1 MNRPVGTSL
10 TCFTLLAAWTLA
22 LGLWTHPATAQPA
35 SQPVDS
41 LEAAVATLRHI
52 DRRNLS
58 DEEGKRKAME
68 IERAWATIKAAGKP
82 GLERLKREVQAAE
95 RETTKDRFFQLNA
108 SALLWQIAGLDEAQT
123 IAAIWRTT
131 PLNVQY
137 NYVFGTAFE
146 AAETQDPRALPI
158 LLAILA
164 DDQGVFFIVE
174 HALQLRWPLNHMFI
188 WERFGPKGLPAL
200 RELLQESEDP
210 IELTSAL
217 ILVTRA
223 QNVEAL
229 PRIRELA
236 KASPDQAR
244 QIAIECL
251 GGFGHPA
258 DYELL
263 LEGLKSG
270 DDELR
275 AAHVRALAVYG
286 DLRAA
291 PELIGLLSE
300 QSQPLRQEAIWA
312 LDVLRTPDSLEA
324 LRAQSSKTD
333 GTTPDEREACRDIVN
348 DALAAMQ
355 TDWDAYAAKTRQE
368 KEALIAA
375 ANRQD
380 EKYQLR
386 EGDRK
391 LTRKEFIRAAK
402 GWKRAHRITG
412 GKYKWIEDRHV
423 LAVAT
428 PADIDLLLEVRAA
441 CYARLSDECLYE
453 VQTLNRLMH
462 RIGRSR
468 YRQVVGVCPKVELKA
483 APTTAP
489 APSPTADPVGK

>member
-1 MNRPVGTSL
+1 MNRPLRTNL
-10 TCFTLLAAWTLA
+10 ICFALLAAWTLA
-22 LGLWTHPATAQPA
+22 LGYWTHPATAQPA

-68 IERAWATIKAAGKP
+68 IERAWATIRAAGKP
-82 GLERLKREVQAAE
+82 GLERLKREVQAAD
-95 RETTKDRFFQLNA
+95 REAAKDHFFQLNA
-108 SALLWQIAGLDEAQT
+108 SALLWQIAGLNEAET

-158 LLAILA
+158 LQAILA
-164 DDQGVFFIVE
+164 DDQGVFFIVN
-174 HALQLRWPLNHMFI
+174 HALELRWPLNHMFI

-200 RELLQESEDP
+200 REVLQKSEDP

-223 QNVEAL
+223 QDVEAL
-229 PRIRELA
+229 ARIRELA
-236 KASPDQAR
+236 KAGPDRAR
-244 QIAIECL
+244 HIAIECL
-251 GGFGHPA
+251 GGFGHPD

-263 LEGLKSG
+263 VEGLKSG

-275 AAHVRALAVYG
+275 GAHVRALAVYG

-291 PELIGLLSE
+291 PGLIGLLSE
-300 QSQPLRQEAIWA
+300 QNESIRQEAIWA

-324 LRAQSSKTD
+324 LRAQSAKTD

-348 DALAAMQ
+348 DALAALKM
-355 TDWDAYAAKTRQE
+355 DWDAYAAKTREE
-368 KEALIAA
+368 KEALITA

-380 EKYQLR
+380 EKLQLR
-386 EGDRK
+386 DDDRK
-391 LTRKEFIRAAK
+391 LTREEFLRAAK
-402 GWKRAHRITG
+402 KWKKAHRITG
-412 GKYKWIEDRHV
+412 GDYEWVEDRHV

-428 PADIDLLLEVRAA
+428 PADIELLLEVRAA

-453 VQTLNRLMH
+453 VQTLNRLAH

-483 APTTAP
+483 PTTAP
-489 APSPTADPVGK
+489 LPGT

>member
-1 MNRPVGTSL
+1 MNRHVRTNL
-10 TCFTLLAAWTLA
+10 TCFALLAAWTLA
-22 LGLWTHPATAQPA
+22 LGHWAHPATAQPA

-58 DEEGKRKAME
+58 DEEGERKAME
-68 IERAWATIKAAGKP
+68 IERAWTTIKAAGKP
-82 GLERLKREVQAAE
+82 GVERLKREVQAAE
-95 RETTKDRFFQLNA
+95 RETTKDHFFQLNA
-108 SALLWQIAGLDEAQT
+108 SALLWQIAGLEEAQT

-131 PLNVQY
+131 PLHVQY

-146 AAETQDPRALPI
+146 AAGTQDPRALPI
-158 LLAILA
+158 LQAILA
-164 DDQGVFFIVE
+164 DDQGVFFVVE

-188 WERFGPKGLPAL
+188 WERFGPTGLPAL
-200 RELLQESEDP
+200 REVLQKSEDP
-210 IELTSAL
+210 IELASAL

-223 QNVEAL
+223 QDMEAL
-229 PRIRELA
+229 ARIRELA
-236 KASPDQAR
+236 KAGPGQAR
-244 QIAIECL
+244 QIAIQCL
-251 GGFGHPA
+251 GQFGHPD
-258 DYELL
+258 DYESLV
-263 LEGLKSG
+263 EGLKSG

-300 QSQPLRQEAIWA
+300 QNESIRQEAIWA
-312 LDVLRTPDSLEA
+312 LDALRTPDSLEA
-324 LRAQSSKTD
+324 LRAQSAKTD

-348 DALAAMQ
+348 DALAAMKM
-355 TDWDAYAAKTRQE
+355 DWDAYAAKTRAE

-380 EKYQLR
+380 EKFQLR
-386 EGDRK
+386 DGDRK
-391 LTRKEFIRAAK
+391 LTREEFIRAAK
-402 GWKRAHRITG
+402 KWKKAHRITG
-412 GKYKWIEDRHV
+412 GDYEWVEDRHV

-428 PADIDLLLEVRAA
+428 PADIELLLEVRAA

-453 VQTLNRLMH
+453 VETLNGLLH

-483 APTTAP
+483 PTTAP
-489 APSPTADPVGK
+489 LPRT